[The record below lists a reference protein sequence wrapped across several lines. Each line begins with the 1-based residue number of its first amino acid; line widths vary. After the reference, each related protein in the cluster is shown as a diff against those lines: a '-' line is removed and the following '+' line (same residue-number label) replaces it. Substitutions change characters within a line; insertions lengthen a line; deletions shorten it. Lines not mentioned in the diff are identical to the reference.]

1 MAKRPAPPAIRGI
14 ASPAVTWD
22 QRAEDMEA
30 AQSDRRKR
38 CRASPPHARGMR
50 PVTAHLDPNDYRH
63 LYEITMER
71 GTSMS
76 ETLRQ
81 IIRDTPTIEETTE

>member
-1 MAKRPAPPAIRGI
+1 
-14 ASPAVTWD
+14 
-22 QRAEDMEA
+22 
-30 AQSDRRKR
+30 
-38 CRASPPHARGMR
+38 MR
-50 PVTAHLDPNDYRH
+50 PVTVHLDPDDYRP
-63 LYEITMER
+63 LYELTMER